1 LFHVRDALIPFHQ
14 IVYGFPY
21 LLIFADKREYV
32 YTFIGKYI
40 GGAMEKHWLAV
51 RNNIS
56 GGAKKYV

>member
-32 YTFIGKYI
+32 YTFIGKI
-40 GGAMEKHWLAV
+40 HRRRDGKTLAGGGK
-51 RNNIS
+51 
-56 GGAKKYV
+56 